1 MKLRDAVI
9 ALIALILAVFVFQ
22 LLWKIT
28 FVLIKII
35 IFLIVA
41 YIVYLFLKKIL

>member
-1 MKLRDAVI
+1 MQLRDIVI
-9 ALIALILAVFVFQ
+9 ALIALILAVIIFQ
-22 LLWKIT
+22 LLWTIT
-28 FVLIKII
+28 FVFLKIM

>member
-1 MKLRDAVI
+1 MKPKDAVI

-22 LLWKIT
+22 LLWTIT
-28 FVLIKII
+28 FVLIKIM

>member
-1 MKLRDAVI
+1 MQLRDIII

-22 LLWKIT
+22 LLWTIT
-28 FVLIKII
+28 AILIKII

-41 YIVYLFLKKIL
+41 YIVYLFLKKLL